1 MFDYAGPAYGETLT
15 YLTPE
20 RVGLGSQIVP
30 ALIEQSKEKQE
41 MLHKMDFGQGVNMMD
56 LKPIKDEIAEE
67 HQQELDEYMFE
78 VDEDGTVDEEEE
90 SPLEYLGTYVP
101 NDFP

>member
-1 MFDYAGPAYGETLT
+1 
-15 YLTPE
+15 
-20 RVGLGSQIVP
+20 
-30 ALIEQSKEKQE
+30 
-41 MLHKMDFGQGVNMMD
+41 MMD